1 MKKINIINYNYD
13 SIKYFFSIYYVMI
26 RKTE

>member
-1 MKKINIINYNYD
+1 MKEINIVNYNYD

-26 RKTE
+26 RKAG